1 MIFYHDNDTVLHNGD
16 ARHMDLEDGSV
27 QMVVTS
33 PPYWGL
39 RKYAGV
45 PDLIWGGD
53 AECEHEW
60 QTDTWYVNGGGS
72 TGVAGGAFSEPGPDN
87 AKRIKEGRWRSA
99 DTCSLCGAWRGSYGL
114 EPTPDCGRPFAT
126 LRDDLTEKERAYVMA
141 ELEKW
146 GLLQ

>member
-1 MIFYHDNDTVLHNGD
+1 MKPFYQDNDTTLFNGD
-16 ARHMDLEDGSV
+16 CRNMSDLEDGSV
-27 QMVVTS
+27 QCVVTS

-53 AECEHEW
+53 SLCSHEW
-60 QTDTWYVNGGGS
+60 GTAIKVTGTSRWDTFVKTDGS
-72 TGVAGGAFSEPGPDN
+72 RAKAEYSETESDNHGAF
-87 AKRIKEGRWRSA
+87 
-99 DTCSLCGAWRGSYGL
+99 CQLCGAWRGSYGL
-114 EPTPDCGRPFAT
+114 EPTPDCGRPFAK

-146 GLLQ
+146 GLL